1 MVIDVYEQYFRAEAE
16 FNGIPRRA
24 AIVKLTSDSEAGN
37 IRYTVS
43 CNFFPFRD
51 DEDFAVSYDA
61 YFEKEIYNA
70 LDHAQKE
77 AWDRGNGYFYW
88 SYKLHVDAAADPSAE
103 GRAAWDLGRSVDMG
117 WFKREI

>member
-16 FNGIPRRA
+16 FNEIPRRA

-43 CNFFPFRD
+43 VNFFPFRD

-70 LDHAQKE
+70 
-77 AWDRGNGYFYW
+77 RG
-88 SYKLHVDAAADPSAE
+88 
-103 GRAAWDLGRSVDMG
+103 RRSK
-117 WFKREI
+117 KREKGFMDSFREHIDGIAAEHNARVLWDEPLREARMA